1 MIKIIKPLAFV
12 RYMSRVPGN
21 QISEFAPNRKW
32 VKSRP
37 EMGTFGWQNLD
48 VSGFKFCFSI
58 LKWEWVIPWNHFH
71 STDMCPGYLDAN
83 F

>member
-1 MIKIIKPLAFV
+1 MVKIIKPLAFV

-37 EMGTFGWQNLD
+37 EVGNLKNMD
-48 VSGFKFCFSI
+48 FWGFC
-58 LKWEWVIPWNHFH
+58 V
-71 STDMCPGYLDAN
+71 D
-83 F
+83 